1 MKTYGL
7 SDNLNQMEQ
16 GKIGKAAG
24 LALFFFFPLFFFVST
39 QHRNN
44 TVLFLHPNIL
54 QHAKAGTG
62 QILEV
67 QIDWPIY
74 LCINGRHLTFPP
86 SLF

>member
-24 LALFFFFPLFFFVST
+24 LAFFFFLFSFFVST

-54 QHAKAGTG
+54 QHAKAGTE

-67 QIDWPIY
+67 HIDWPIY
-74 LCINGRHLTFPP
+74 LCINGRPLTFPP
-86 SLF
+86 PVF